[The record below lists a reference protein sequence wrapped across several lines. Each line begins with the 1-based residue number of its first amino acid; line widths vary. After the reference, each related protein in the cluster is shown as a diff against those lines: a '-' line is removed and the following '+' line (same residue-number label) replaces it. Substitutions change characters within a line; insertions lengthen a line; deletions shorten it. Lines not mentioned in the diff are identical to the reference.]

1 MNTYA
6 RSHKKAM
13 CIVYD
18 IRIVL
23 SLVFHFSKEC
33 NFCFLLLFLLLFLS
47 VTNWAQNIHSE
58 WKILWLM
65 HSIDCS
71 VCYFVKC
78 EALHTSRKAI
88 ILSPKSFFVAF
99 ISNIAHFFTS
109 KLFSTD
115 YLRRFKFLKK
125 AKNQIRYNKIL

>member
-1 MNTYA
+1 MQ
-6 RSHKKAM
+6 
-13 CIVYD
+13 
-18 IRIVL
+18 
-23 SLVFHFSKEC
+23 
-33 NFCFLLLFLLLFLS
+33 FLFFVVVSFTFLS
-47 VTNWAQNIHSE
+47 DNNWAQNIHSE

-71 VCYFVKC
+71 LCYFVKC

-99 ISNIAHFFTS
+99 IPNIAHFFTS

-115 YLRRFKFLKK
+115 YLRRFKFKK
-125 AKNQIRYNKIL
+125 KRKTKFLFIEMFFFKYFYNSFKMITIQLFSSHLIYRQIQNYN